1 MSTLPDDTATSPIRQ
16 RPFESARGPIAEAA
30 HLRDAARARSLY
42 IHVPFCSHKCHYC
55 DFYSFVDSR
64 DRQPVFA
71 ARLERELASISVA
84 AGPLE
89 TIFVGGGTP
98 SLLAVTHW
106 ERILRTLD
114 DAFDLSAIR
123 SGRGEFTV
131 ECNPESVTP
140 ELMAVLRAGGVTR
153 VSMGAQSFQSAH
165 LKTLERL
172 HNPERVPRAVE
183 IVRQAGIERVS
194 LDLIYAIPGQTLDD
208 FSRDLDAALSLP
220 IEHVSCYELTY
231 EPNTAMTKRLEFGE
245 FERCPEELEI
255 EMFELVGERTS
266 QAGFERYEVSNYAK
280 PGAEC
285 RHNMAY
291 WRQEHWLA
299 AGPSASAHVAGY
311 RYKNVPRL
319 ESYLTGD
326 DDGFAE
332 IVDLEGPDSV
342 RLIQE
347 KLMTGLRLREGVDGE
362 MLIAELAIESPEA
375 ASRLDH
381 EAAMQVHLGRLMRTS
396 ERWTLTTE
404 GLLLADGIAG
414 SLMSVIVG

>member
-1 MSTLPDDTATSPIRQ
+1 M
-16 RPFESARGPIAEAA
+16 SARGPIFEAST
-30 HLRDAARARSLY
+30 LRDAARARSLY

-64 DRQPVFA
+64 NRQPVFA
-71 ARLERELASISVA
+71 ARLERELAALSVA
-84 AGPLE
+84 AGPIE

-98 SLLAVTHW
+98 SLLEVPHW
-106 ERILRTLD
+106 ERILRTLGG
-114 DAFDLSAIR
+114 AFDLSAIR

-172 HNPERVPRAVE
+172 HDPERVPRAVE
-183 IVRQAGIERVS
+183 VVRDSGIDRVS
-194 LDLIYAIPGQTLDD
+194 LDLIFAIPGQSLEDLG
-208 FSRDLDAALSLP
+208 RDLDAALALP

-255 EMFELVGERTS
+255 EMFELVGERTK
-266 QAGFERYEVSNYAK
+266 QAGFERYEVSNYAR

-299 AGPSASAHVAGY
+299 AGPSASAHVAGH

-326 DDGFAE
+326 DAGFAE

-347 KLMTGLRLREGVDGE
+347 KIMTGLRLSEGVDGE
-362 MLIAELAIESPEA
+362 MLIAELAIQDPEA

-381 EAAMQVHLGRLMRTS
+381 EAAMQVHLGRMTRS
-396 ERWTLTTE
+396 AERWTLTSE

-414 SLMSVIVG
+414 SLMSVVTG